1 MSGGDGGNW
10 RRSPF
15 CAESSCV
22 EVQFRRS
29 SFCAD
34 STCVE
39 VVVEQREVRVRDS
52 KNTLQAPLVFTAD
65 EWSAFVAG
73 VKAGEFDIQEA

>member
-15 CAESSCV
+15 CATAE
-22 EVQFRRS
+22 
-29 SFCAD
+29 
-34 STCVE
+34 CVE
-39 VVVEQREVRVRDS
+39 VVAEQGEVRVRDS
-52 KNTLQAPLVFTAD
+52 KNTLQAPLVFTTD

-73 VKAGEFDIQEA
+73 VKAGEFDIEEES